1 MKFLIHMGDS
11 YPNEGPNAKRMR
23 TFYEALIE
31 DGNEAKVLAPK
42 NPDLEYQDVI
52 GFDTVLLQTK
62 SSLNRLL
69 NQLSIGV
76 NSVKASKK
84 VDNVDVIITTT
95 PPALISVFAWYIA
108 KRKHAKLVYDVRD
121 IWPDV
126 AWEMGS
132 FSSKSFISRVF
143 ELNRDFMLK
152 HSDLIMAVSE
162 RKVEKLK
169 KYRPSADVIYITN
182 GLDEKFVD
190 NVENPSIIKE
200 FDLNDQYTCVYFGNI
215 GLAQGLIQ
223 LMKLAK
229 KAKENNLPVKFI
241 LFGEGVEKNKLMTFA
256 RDNQLDNVS
265 FPGRISNED
274 IYTVLKNCGM
284 SFISLVN
291 DNLQD
296 SVPTK
301 LYEAL
306 GAGCPVL
313 LAASGESA
321 EILEKSK
328 LGIAVKPNDEVGL
341 WNAFISIYENRKY
354 YASMKEHA
362 REVII
367 DNYSRQKAAKK
378 MVKEI
383 KMRFGGRTK

>member
-1 MKFLIHMGDS
+1 MKFLIHMGDP

-143 ELNRDFMLK
+143 EWNRDFMLK